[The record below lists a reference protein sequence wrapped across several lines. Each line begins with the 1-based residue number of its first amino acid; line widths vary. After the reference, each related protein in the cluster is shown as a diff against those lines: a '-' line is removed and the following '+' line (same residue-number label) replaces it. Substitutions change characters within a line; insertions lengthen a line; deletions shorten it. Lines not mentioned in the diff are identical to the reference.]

1 MCGIFVVIDKKS
13 NPLNLQRCKSSLN
26 QMYRRGPDW
35 SFSKMIAPNIFMGQV
50 VLSMTGK
57 IEKNISQHYSNSKNK
72 FIVFN
77 GEIYNYK
84 QLSKDYLNSKVDN
97 EVSDTNIL
105 VNLYD
110 KINTLNVNSLLD
122 GMYAYVIYDKFKNQL
137 IINRDPQG
145 EKTIY
150 IYEDN
155 DIIILSSDVNSII
168 HYTKE
173 AKINKSIL
181 KNYFYT
187 RHLVQFD
194 KTIFNNISILEPGHL
209 KILDLKNFKF
219 KLLSISSL
227 GELISKAD
235 YNRNSKRKEKDLVEE
250 LDFLLN
256 KNVKQ
261 MIPEK
266 RKFASIVSGGID
278 SSLISYYI
286 CKNSKPDELICLNH
300 VGKDEL
306 SHCINIFQKELK
318 FKIKHYDIYLIDYY
332 RNLLDALKVC
342 NGPVHSHSFVGQLI
356 ISKKISKT
364 GCKALFGGEGADEL
378 FGGYETYRQKIT
390 DVKEN
395 KSNYSKIMNSNL
407 FLKDTEFY
415 KFNNNI
421 KRHWKYALNK
431 YSFIKNEDHK
441 NRLAMMLLD
450 STIQLSSNGLRGAD
464 SMSMFSSVESRS
476 VFLRKDIVKFALNL
490 PLKFKID
497 LENDNLLNTKIL
509 LKKVFLKH
517 FPKKL
522 IEKKQGFAGFPNETS
537 KYLKKRNNYLIK
549 KIYKIKNFQQ
559 KINNLDRASE
569 WKLINTEMYLS
580 KVAKLNK
587 YIKF

>member
-1 MCGIFVVIDKKS
+1 MCGIFVVINKK
-13 NPLNLQRCKSSLN
+13 LNSLSPQKCKSSLK
-26 QMYRRGPDW
+26 QMYKRGPDW

-57 IEKNISQHYSNSKNK
+57 IEKDIRQHYSKSKKK

-84 QLSKDYLNSKVDN
+84 QLSKDYLNFKVDN

-155 DIIILSSDVNSII
+155 DTIILSSDVNSII

-173 AKINKSIL
+173 AKINKSVL

-219 KLLSISSL
+219 KLLSTLSL

-235 YNRNSKRKEKDLVEE
+235 YNRNLKRKEKDLIEE

-261 MIPEK
+261 MIPKK

-278 SSLISYYI
+278 SSLISHYI
-286 CKNSKPDELICLNH
+286 CQNSKPDELICLNH

-306 SHCINIFQKELK
+306 SHSIDIFQKELK
-318 FKIKHYDIYLIDYY
+318 FKINHYDIYLIDYY
-332 RNLLDALKVC
+332 KNLLDALKVC
-342 NGPVHSHSFVGQLI
+342 NSPVHSHSFVGQFI
-356 ISKKISKT
+356 ISKKISKS
-364 GCKALFGGEGADEL
+364 GCKGLFGGEGADEL

-395 KSNYSKIMNSNL
+395 KSNYSKIINSNL
-407 FLKDTEFY
+407 FLKDNEFY

-421 KRHWKYALNK
+421 KRHWNYALNK

-464 SMSMFSSVESRS
+464 LMSMFFSVESRS
-476 VFLRKDIVKFALNL
+476 VFLRKDIVRFALNL
-490 PLKFKID
+490 PLKFKLD
-497 LENDNLLNTKIL
+497 LENDNLLSTKIL
-509 LKKVFLKH
+509 LKKVFLKY

-522 IEKKQGFAGFPNETS
+522 IFKKQGFAGFPNETS
-537 KYLKKRNNYLIK
+537 KYLKKENNYLIN
-549 KIYKIKNFQQ
+549 KIYKIKNFQK
-559 KINNLDRASE
+559 KIKNFDRANE

-580 KVAKLNK
+580 KVARLNK
-587 YIKF
+587 YIRF